1 MEPKRITI
9 LAGHYGS
16 GKTNVAV
23 NYAVW
28 QKNQGYN
35 VKIFDM
41 DIVNPYFRT
50 LDGKDILDRYNIPL
64 VASSFANSNV
74 DTPAMNPQSYAMIHD
89 KEKNAVVDVGGD
101 DRGAL
106 ALGRFEKDILK
117 ENNYDMLLVVNKYRF
132 ETKTIEGLIEIMTEI
147 EQACGIK
154 FNGIVNDSNLGRE
167 TTKETILNSIKFV
180 NEFSKVTGLDV
191 KFTCARED
199 LYDELKDEIK
209 NLIPIEVIHYG
220 DWC

>member
-74 DTPAMNPQSYAMIHD
+74 
-89 KEKNAVVDVGGD
+89 
-101 DRGAL
+101 
-106 ALGRFEKDILK
+106 
-117 ENNYDMLLVVNKYRF
+117 
-132 ETKTIEGLIEIMTEI
+132 
-147 EQACGIK
+147 
-154 FNGIVNDSNLGRE
+154 
-167 TTKETILNSIKFV
+167 SI
-180 NEFSKVTGLDV
+180 SK
-191 KFTCARED
+191 
-199 LYDELKDEIK
+199 
-209 NLIPIEVIHYG
+209 
-220 DWC
+220 

>member
-1 MEPKRITI
+1 MQPKRITI

-28 QKNQGYN
+28 QKKQGKN
-35 VKIFDM
+35 VEIFDM

-50 LDGKDILDRYNIPL
+50 LDGKSILDKNNIPL

-74 DTPAMNPQSYAMIHD
+74 DTPAMNPQAYAMIHNKD
-89 KEKNAVVDVGGD
+89 INAVVDVGGD

-106 ALGRFEKDILK
+106 ALGRFEKDIVE

-132 ETKTIEGLIEIMTEI
+132 ETKTIEGLIEIMREI
-147 EQACGIK
+147 EIACGIK
-154 FNGIVNDSNLGRE
+154 FNGIVNDSNLGKE
-167 TTKETILNSIKFV
+167 TTKETILNSIDFV
-180 NEFSKVTGLDV
+180 NEFSKQTGLEV
-191 KFTCARED
+191 KFTCVKED
-199 LYDELKDEIK
+199 LYEELKNVIN